1 VSALAY
7 LLHAYRLKDRP
18 RTGWGLRGVADPESV
33 ADHSWGTALLC
44 LLFADEAGVDAAE
57 ALEIALVHDLAEAET
72 GDFARHDGADVAAK
86 PALEAEA
93 MAKLAA
99 LWPGPVTERVQR
111 CWLAYET
118 RSGRAARFVRDMN
131 LLDMCVQALA
141 YAGRGGGGAG
151 DGTGD
156 GALDE
161 FVASAEA
168 RVETDVGRARVAEVA
183 AAYRALQRSRDASAP
198 GSGPFEGPPPAGGGR
213 D

>member
-1 VSALAY
+1 MSALDY
-7 LLHAYRLKDRP
+7 LLHVYRLKDRP
-18 RTGWGLRGVADPESV
+18 RTGWSLRGVEDPESV

-44 LLFADEAGVDAAE
+44 LLFADEAGVDTAE
-57 ALEIALVHDLAEAET
+57 ALEIALVHDIAEAET
-72 GDFARHDGADVAAK
+72 GDFARRDGADVAGK

-93 MAKLAA
+93 MAGLAA
-99 LWPGPVTERVQR
+99 LRAGPAAERVQR
-111 CWLAYET
+111 RWEAYET

-131 LLDMCVQALA
+131 LLDMCLQALA
-141 YAGRGGGGAG
+141 YARRGGGGAG
-151 DGTGD
+151 E

-183 AAYRALQRSRDASAP
+183 AAYRALRRSEDGSTP
-198 GSGPFEGPPPAGGGR
+198 GSPSIDGPPPPGSTR

>member
-1 VSALAY
+1 MSALAY

-44 LLFADEAGVDAAE
+44 LLFADEARVDTAE

-72 GDFARHDGADVAAK
+72 GDFARRDGADVSGKA
-86 PALEAEA
+86 ALEADA
-93 MAKLAA
+93 MAGLAA
-99 LWPGPVTERVQR
+99 LWPGPAADRLMRRWE
-111 CWLAYET
+111 AYET
-118 RSGRAARFVRDMN
+118 RRGRAARFVRDMN

-141 YAGRGGGGAG
+141 YARRGGGA
-151 DGTGD
+151 DA

-161 FVASAEA
+161 FVASAET

-183 AAYRALQRSRDASAP
+183 EAYRALRRTEDGRDPDARP
-198 GSGPFEGPPPAGGGR
+198 IDGSPPPGDRMTRA
-213 D
+213 

>member
-1 VSALAY
+1 MSALAY

-44 LLFADEAGVDAAE
+44 LVFADEAGVDTAE
-57 ALEIALVHDLAEAET
+57 ALEIALVHDIAEAET
-72 GDFARHDGADVAAK
+72 GDFARRDDADVAGK
-86 PALEAEA
+86 PALEADA
-93 MAKLAA
+93 MAGLAA
-99 LWPGPVTERVQR
+99 LWAGPAAERVQR
-111 CWLAYET
+111 RWEAYET

-131 LLDMCVQALA
+131 LLDMCLQALA
-141 YAGRGGGGAG
+141 YARRGGGGAA
-151 DGTGD
+151 D

-183 AAYRALQRSRDASAP
+183 AAYRASRRSEDGAAP
-198 GSGPFEGPPPAGGGR
+198 GMPPIDGPPPASDGS